1 MITFTYTKSN
11 GEVSSRKA
19 VVISKP
25 NPNYSMLD
33 LSSVNEDE
41 LSSIIE
47 IIEAYEKER
56 NSLLEKYDLKR
67 FYKNFKP
74 NCITEVEGLSV

>member
-1 MITFTYTKSN
+1 MITFTYTKPN
-11 GEVSSRKA
+11 GEVSFRKA

-33 LSSVNEDE
+33 LSSIDE
-41 LSSIIE
+41 EELPSIIE
-47 IIEAYEKER
+47 TVKAYEKER

-74 NCITEVEGLSV
+74 NCITEVKGLSV